1 MKVSLDEIHESYQHS
16 SMTDGMVEG
25 WLNKETGQVLLLSSW
40 DEVDPVPDDF
50 YSNEEKYLELPRR
63 LDIKAGKWLALD
75 FAAAYLSEPV
85 EEKVRGL
92 FQKKGAFPRF
102 KDCLEQIGMLKTWYE
117 YEEAQVLK
125 ELKQWCQLHD
135 LDVE

>member
-1 MKVSLDEIHESYQHS
+1 MKVSLDEIHEAYQHS
-16 SMTDGMVEG
+16 SVTDGMIEG

-40 DEVDPVPDDF
+40 DEVDPVLDDF
-50 YSNEEKYLELPRR
+50 HSNEDKYLELPHR

-75 FAAAYLSEPV
+75 FAAAYLSDPV
-85 EEKVRGL
+85 EEKVRGF

-102 KDCLEQIGMLKTWYE
+102 KDCLEQIGMLQKWYE
-117 YEEAQVLK
+117 YEETQVLK